1 MSRTYTSYHT
11 SVKLTHALGI
21 EKQIFTK
28 DFLETIPSSTSQYWK
43 SMPSK
48 QYAGSEFEEIT
59 KCSLQELRILADMR
73 IKNLRRLFV
82 GFAKLYLSFL
92 SIFGKTNLLDM
103 IKSHRKKL
111 VPRIDRLVEVF
122 QNKKLVLKFLGITA
136 NQYAHWKLQEG
147 YACAKSMIWLCYKRV
162 PRQVSMK
169 EISMIKILMA
179 EKETLHWSSAS
190 VWGYAV
196 RQGKIS
202 MARTTWYYYCKL
214 FQLNEARKKYRPV
227 RKRVSVRAEAPN
239 QIWHMDVSVY
249 KTADNVK
256 YYIYSVVDNFSRKIL
271 AYDYSGEMNAAMRLL
286 SLRRAVEREFGV
298 NIQAESPEQ
307 IPKLDLV
314 VDGGTEN
321 NNKTIEDFIS
331 ESQVDITK
339 LVALKDVL
347 YSNSIVEGSFRMLK
361 SYYLKE
367 GIESE
372 GFPVELALAIED
384 VNFKRPHY
392 AHLIYTPDE
401 VHKNPELKNLKPQ
414 LQKVNYARIAEN
426 RAFPCGKNCK

>member
-111 VPRIDRLVEVF
+111 VFRIDRLVEVF

-147 YACAKSMIWLCYKRV
+147 YACAKSMI
-162 PRQVSMK
+162 
-169 EISMIKILMA
+169 
-179 EKETLHWSSAS
+179 
-190 VWGYAV
+190 
-196 RQGKIS
+196 
-202 MARTTWYYYCKL
+202 
-214 FQLNEARKKYRPV
+214 
-227 RKRVSVRAEAPN
+227 
-239 QIWHMDVSVY
+239 
-249 KTADNVK
+249 
-256 YYIYSVVDNFSRKIL
+256 
-271 AYDYSGEMNAAMRLL
+271 
-286 SLRRAVEREFGV
+286 
-298 NIQAESPEQ
+298 
-307 IPKLDLV
+307 
-314 VDGGTEN
+314 
-321 NNKTIEDFIS
+321 
-331 ESQVDITK
+331 
-339 LVALKDVL
+339 
-347 YSNSIVEGSFRMLK
+347 
-361 SYYLKE
+361 
-367 GIESE
+367 
-372 GFPVELALAIED
+372 
-384 VNFKRPHY
+384 
-392 AHLIYTPDE
+392 
-401 VHKNPELKNLKPQ
+401 
-414 LQKVNYARIAEN
+414 
-426 RAFPCGKNCK
+426 